1 MRYLTVIYDPDC
13 GLCSR
18 IGSWLM
24 NQPKLLGLRTAPSS
38 SLDRVYPELAARGLR
53 DELIVV
59 SDEGAVYLGDH
70 AWLMC
75 LYALKRY
82 RHWAQRL
89 SRPALAPFA
98 RQAFT
103 VLSANRQRVSKWLG
117 LLSDEGLEAELR
129 NIHAPKCYG
138 TDPQIAH

>member
-24 NQPKLLGLRTAPSS
+24 NQPKLVALRTAPSS
-38 SLDRVYPELAARGLR
+38 SLARVYPELAAKGLR

-59 SDEGAVYLGDH
+59 SDEGAVYVGDH

-82 RHWAQRL
+82 RHWARRL

-117 LLSDEGLEAELR
+117 LLSDGELEAELR
-129 NIHAPKCYG
+129 NIRAPKCYG
-138 TDPQIAH
+138 TDAQIAH

>member
-1 MRYLTVIYDPDC
+1 MKHLTVIYDPDC

-18 IGSWLM
+18 IGTWLEA
-24 NQPKLLGLRTAPSS
+24 QPKLLGLRMAPSNA
-38 SLDRVYPELAARGLR
+38 LARVYPELAARGLQE
-53 DELIVV
+53 ELIVV

-89 SRPALAPFA
+89 ARPALLPFA
-98 RQAFT
+98 RQAFKL
-103 VLSANRQRVSKWLG
+103 LSANRRRVSKWLG
-117 LLSDEGLEAELR
+117 LLSDGELEAELR
-129 NIHAPKCYG
+129 QIHAPRCYG
-138 TDPQIAH
+138 TNPETSY

>member
-1 MRYLTVIYDPDC
+1 MKHLTLIYDPDC

-18 IGSWLM
+18 IATWLM
-24 NQPKLLGLRTAPSS
+24 AEPKLVGLRTAPSS
-38 SLDRVYPELAARGLR
+38 SLAQVYPDLSARGLR

-89 SRPALAPFA
+89 SLPALLPLA

-103 VLSANRQRVSKWLG
+103 ILSANRQRVSKWLG
-117 LLSDEGLEAELR
+117 LLSDGELEAELR
-129 NIHAPKCYG
+129 NIHAPRCYG
-138 TDPQIAH
+138 TNH

>member
-1 MRYLTVIYDPDC
+1 MKYLTVIYDPGC

-18 IGSWLM
+18 IATWLVA
-24 NQPKLLGLRTAPSS
+24 QPKLLGLRTAPSGA
-38 SLDRVYPELAARGLR
+38 LARVYPELAACGLC
-53 DELIVV
+53 DELVVV

-89 SRPALAPFA
+89 SRPALLPFA

-103 VLSANRQRVSKWLG
+103 ILSANRQRVSKWLG
-117 LLSDEGLEAELR
+117 LLSDGGLEAELR
-129 NIHAPKCYG
+129 SIHTPRCYG
-138 TDPQIAH
+138 TNN

>member
-1 MRYLTVIYDPDC
+1 MKHLTVIYDPDC

-18 IGSWLM
+18 IGAWLEA
-24 NQPKLLGLRTAPSS
+24 QPKLLGVRMAPSS
-38 SLDRVYPELAARGLR
+38 ALPRVYPELAACGLR

-82 RHWAQRL
+82 RRWAQRL
-89 SRPALAPFA
+89 SRPALLPFA
-98 RQAFT
+98 RQAFQ
-103 VLSANRQRVSKWLG
+103 VLSANRRRVSKWLG
-117 LLSDEGLEAELR
+117 LLSDGELEAELR
-129 NIHAPKCYG
+129 NIHVPRCYG
-138 TDPQIAH
+138 TNA